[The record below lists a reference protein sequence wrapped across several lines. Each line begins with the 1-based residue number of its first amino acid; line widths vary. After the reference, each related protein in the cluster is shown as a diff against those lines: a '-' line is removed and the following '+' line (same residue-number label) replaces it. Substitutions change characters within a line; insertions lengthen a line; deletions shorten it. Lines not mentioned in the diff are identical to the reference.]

1 MTIQLA
7 ERKRWNAEHQRLTA
21 LLKNPRGYEQAVELF
36 LSQHAWLYVSKMA
49 DVDAAAKLSTLEDE
63 LLDGIREETLRQYP
77 VKAPDTTNSIVW
89 HLWHIARIEDMT
101 VNVLIGGREQIFAE
115 GNWLSKLRISCAHT
129 GNGMTEEEAAELSAG
144 IDIDALLDYR
154 IEVGR
159 RTREI
164 VRSMEPAEMKRK
176 VPAAGIDKLRA
187 QNAVKPDAEWLLEYW
202 GKKTFAGLILMPA
215 TRHNFLHLN
224 KAIRIKQR
232 IQKKS

>member
-1 MTIQLA
+1 MLLA
-7 ERKRWNAEHQRLTA
+7 ERKQWNANHQRLTT
-21 LLKNPRGYEQAVELF
+21 LLQNPKGHEQAVALF
-36 LSQHAWLYVSKMA
+36 LNQHAWLYVSKMA
-49 DVDAAAKLSTLEDE
+49 DAGLMGTMNTLEDE

-77 VKAPDTTNSIVW
+77 VKAPDTKNSILW

-101 VNVLIGGREQIFAE
+101 MNVLIGGREQIFEE
-115 GNWLSKLRISCAHT
+115 GDWLPKLRISCTHT

-144 IDIDALLDYR
+144 IDMDVLLDYR

-164 VRSMEPAEMKRK
+164 VRRMEPAEMKRK
-176 VPAAGIDKLRA
+176 VPTAGIEKLRA
-187 QNAVKPDAEWLLEYW
+187 QSAVKPEAEWLLEYW
-202 GKKTFAGLILMPA
+202 SKKTLAGLILMPA

-232 IQKKS
+232 LQKQG